1 MYPLS
6 TPHLQA
12 RQPQALHVQSHTL
25 PRHEVHELVQLAV
38 PQRRDVD
45 PVRAVVQLQ
54 RRGAQVHGLEEGH
67 YGGALKLQLQ
77 RLAQS
82 DMLLKK
88 SISSYRRR
96 KIQKEQP
103 SKNGLQGVR
112 WGLFVRRCCLRLYLQ
127 HFW

>member
-6 TPHLQA
+6 TTHLQA

-45 PVRAVVQLQ
+45 PVRTVVQLQ
-54 RRGAQVHGLEEGH
+54 RRGAQVHVLEEGH

-77 RLAQS
+77 RRDRPQS
-82 DMLLKK
+82 DPEP
-88 SISSYRRR
+88 RG
-96 KIQKEQP
+96 ED
-103 SKNGLQGVR
+103 GTAV
-112 WGLFVRRCCLRLYLQ
+112 CL
-127 HFW
+127 